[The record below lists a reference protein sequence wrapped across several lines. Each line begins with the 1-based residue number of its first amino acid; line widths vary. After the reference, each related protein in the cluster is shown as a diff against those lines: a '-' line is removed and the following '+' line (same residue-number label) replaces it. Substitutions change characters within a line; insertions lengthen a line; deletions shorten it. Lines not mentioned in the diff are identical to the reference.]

1 MGEPDARR
9 RPAVWAALLAIYVI
23 WGSTYLGIEVASRT
37 FPPLLMLSLRF
48 LVAGALLYALVGRGS
63 RPTLAH
69 WRSAAIVGGALLLFG
84 NGGVGLAQ
92 QSVDTGTVALIVGSV
107 PLWLALLDRVFT
119 GQRLSRLAVVG
130 LVVGFVGVAL
140 LVVPSGDH
148 GDELSGSLVALLGSL
163 VWAAG
168 SLYARRAEMPSPP
181 LAGAALQ
188 MLAGAVLLALGGLAL
203 GEAGEVDPAGV
214 SGETALAFVY
224 LVLVG
229 SLIGFSCYVWLLRN
243 APTSLVGTY
252 AYVNPVVAVLLGT
265 LFLDEALEAR
275 TLVGGGI
282 ILAAVVLI
290 VSARPVAAA
299 PQRGAV
305 APTRAR

>member
-1 MGEPDARR
+1 M
-9 RPAVWAALLAIYVI
+9 WAALLAIYII

-48 LVAGALLYALVGRGS
+48 LVAGALLYAVAGRGE

-84 NGGVGLAQ
+84 NGGVAIAQ
-92 QSVDTGTVALIVGSV
+92 LTVDTGTVALIVGSV
-107 PLWLALLDRVFT
+107 PLWLAVLDRVFA
-119 GQRLSRLAVVG
+119 GQRLSRPAVVG
-130 LVVGFVGVAL
+130 LVVGFLGVGL

-148 GDELSGSLVALLGSL
+148 RDELGGAVVALVGSL

-168 SLYARRAEMPSPP
+168 SLYARRAEMPARP

-188 MLAGAVLLALGGLAL
+188 MLAGGVLLALAGLVR
-203 GEAGEVDPAGV
+203 GEANDVDPAGV
-214 SGETALAFVY
+214 SGETAAAFVY

-229 SLIGFSCYVWLLRN
+229 SLVGFSAYVWLLRN

-265 LFLDEALEAR
+265 LFLDEPLEAR

-290 VSARPVAAA
+290 VSARPVAAEE
-299 PQRGAV
+299 RRAV